1 MIKQDP
7 SSSLK
12 FYSVIFCVAQVQ
24 SDYWHRRWSKR
35 ERTITS
41 EESSEW
47 SSFGETCFLLQE
59 CLLRIGLL
67 CLQGVPIDGYFHWTL
82 SDNWEWADGYGPK
95 FGLVAVDRENDLKR
109 TPRPSYHLYAE
120 VSMAFETCIKKT
132 IVDKPVRVTALA
144 AIRFC
149 VSACDYMG

>member
-1 MIKQDP
+1 M
-7 SSSLK
+7 
-12 FYSVIFCVAQVQ
+12 
-24 SDYWHRRWSKR
+24 
-35 ERTITS
+35 
-41 EESSEW
+41 
-47 SSFGETCFLLQE
+47 
-59 CLLRIGLL
+59 
-67 CLQGVPIDGYFHWTL
+67 PIDGYFHWTL